1 MTPMS
6 TRKKPQATVDGVEFF
21 ATPAAWRRW
30 LEKNHARADEVW
42 LGMYKKGSGTPSIS
56 WPEAVDEALCFGWI
70 DGIRKSIDET
80 RYKNRFTPR
89 KKGSNWSHVNIAR
102 VAALTAEGRMAPAG
116 LATFE
121 ARDPKK
127 SGVYSFEQREQ
138 ATLGA
143 AFERQFRANAKA
155 WAFFQAQAPYYRRVA
170 TFWVVSAKQEATRE
184 RRLATLIA
192 DSAAGRRIGPMR
204 RTGE

>member
-1 MTPMS
+1 MTI
-6 TRKKPQATVDGVEFF
+6 KKTKPATGLDDVHFF

-30 LEKNHARADEVW
+30 LERYHARADEVW
-42 LGMYKKGSGTPSIS
+42 VGMYKKGSGTPSIT
-56 WPEAVDEALCFGWI
+56 WPQAVDEALCFGWI
-70 DGIRKSIDET
+70 DGIRKSIDDT

-89 KKGSNWSHVNIAR
+89 KKRSNWSHVNIAR
-102 VAALTAEGRMAPAG
+102 VAELTKEGRMAPAG
-116 LATFE
+116 LAAFE
-121 ARDPKK
+121 ARDPAK

-170 TFWVVSAKQEATRE
+170 TFWVTSAKQEATRE

-192 DSAAGRRIGPMR
+192 DSAAGQRIGPMKKR
-204 RTGE
+204 PAT